1 MENCTPSI
9 RGVLQ
14 RERFRVR
21 MQASGLSVSMGLVGC
36 MVQIVG
42 IVHYNFIYMG
52 LSKDLGFCGLGC
64 GLQDLRF
71 RVWDSSFRM

>member
-21 MQASGLSVSMGLVGC
+21 MEAS
-36 MVQIVG
+36 
-42 IVHYNFIYMG
+42 G

-64 GLQDLRF
+64 GLQDLRYLGF
-71 RVWDSSFRM
+71 GIQAFGCRGYKELDLGVCSGQYMGSKFIHG